1 MTSNGLSWISI
12 VRLGLVQTALGA
24 IVVLTTST
32 INRVMIV
39 ELAMPAMLPGALVAI
54 HYMIQILRPRWGHG
68 SDVGGRRAPWII
80 GGMAILALGATMAAG
95 ATAWM
100 EVQTMAG
107 VGLSLVAFILI
118 GIGVGA
124 SGTSLL
130 ALLAAEVAPER
141 RAAAAT
147 IVWLMMI
154 AGMAVTAATAGSF
167 LDPFTT
173 TRLIVVTATVA
184 TMAIALTSLA
194 VLGIESKARAG
205 GAAAPVK
212 PQEELAFMTA
222 LRDVWNDP
230 KARRFG
236 IFVFVSML
244 AFSAQDLILEPFAGL
259 VFGLTPGESTRLS
272 GVQHS
277 GVLLGMILVAIA
289 GSTRVGRQIAS
300 LRTWTAGGCVASA
313 VALFILV
320 AGGYIGPGFPLK
332 PAVFFLGF
340 SNGIFAVAAIGSMMG
355 LAGDGPQGREGIR
368 MGFWGAAQ
376 AIAFGL
382 GGFVGTAGVDL
393 ARAIVGSPA
402 IAYTSVFAAEALMF
416 LLAAF
421 LAARLDHAPQDQSS
435 QLARGR
441 SLAAGA
447 TGR

>member
-1 MTSNGLSWISI
+1 MTSNGLSWIAI
-12 VRLGLVQTALGA
+12 IRLGLVQTALGA

-54 HYMIQILRPRWGHG
+54 HYMIQILRPRWGYG

-80 GGMAILALGATMAAG
+80 GGMAILALGAVAAAS

-100 EVQTMAG
+100 EVQTAAG
-107 VGLSLVAFILI
+107 IGLSLVAFILI

-173 TRLIVVTATVA
+173 TRLIIVTSTVA
-184 TMAIALTSLA
+184 AIAVALTVLA
-194 VLGIESKARAG
+194 VLGIESRAHA
-205 GAAAPVK
+205 GATPK
-212 PQEELAFMTA
+212 TRSQRDELPFMTA

-289 GSTRVGRQIAS
+289 GSTQVGRRIAS
-300 LRTWTAGGCVASA
+300 LRAWTAGGCVASA

-320 AGGYIGPGFPLK
+320 AGGYIGAGFPLK

-393 ARAIVGSPA
+393 ARAIVGSPV
-402 IAYTSVFAAEALMF
+402 IAYTSVFAAEAFMF
-416 LLAAF
+416 LLAAC
-421 LAARLDHAPQDQSS
+421 LAARLDHARQDQHA